1 MFFLFAVCAR
11 GSTEKEVQTER
22 EREAAVKEAK
32 DAAKD
37 AAKTNTKK
45 MGETDTDE
53 TDGEKNRTRH

>member
-1 MFFLFAVCAR
+1 M
-11 GSTEKEVQTER
+11 QTER
-22 EREAAVKEAK
+22 ERGAAVKEAK